1 MQILPAVTGQSA
13 RGTWERQTVVFEQPN
28 KQYGKEI
35 AVTFMNKGQ
44 EVANLR
50 VGETY
55 LVSFDIESR
64 NYQGKW
70 YTDVRAWRVQP
81 VQSAAAA
88 ASCGRHKAQPA
99 AAVASCGRH
108 KVRSAAS
115 AALCGRHKV
124 QSEPAA
130 TSCGRHKVRSAA
142 CGGVVWSPQSAASD
156 LRRRCVVATYRQRPL
171 PSSFRSSFLGS
182 TYLYFSYYIP
192 YIYTRVR
199 RGAVSSRGCR

>member
-1 MQILPAVTGQSA
+1 MDFEGKVLEILPAVTGQSA

-50 VGETY
+50 VGESY

-81 VQSAAAA
+81 VQAAAA
-88 ASCGRHKAQPA
+88 APAPNMPPFMEEPQP
-99 AAVASCGRH
+99 SY
-108 KVRSAAS
+108 AAS
-115 AALCGRHKV
+115 A
-124 QSEPAA
+124 
-130 TSCGRHKVRSAA
+130 
-142 CGGVVWSPQSAASD
+142 GVVDDMP
-156 LRRRCVVATYRQRPL
+156 
-171 PSSFRSSFLGS
+171 F
-182 TYLYFSYYIP
+182 
-192 YIYTRVR
+192 
-199 RGAVSSRGCR
+199 

>member
-1 MQILPAVTGQSA
+1 MDFEGKVMEILPAVTGQSA

-70 YTDVRAWRVQP
+70 YTDVLGIIRF
-81 VQSAAAA
+81 QSI
-88 ASCGRHKAQPA
+88 C
-99 AAVASCGRH
+99 
-108 KVRSAAS
+108 
-115 AALCGRHKV
+115 
-124 QSEPAA
+124 
-130 TSCGRHKVRSAA
+130 
-142 CGGVVWSPQSAASD
+142 D
-156 LRRRCVVATYRQRPL
+156 
-171 PSSFRSSFLGS
+171 
-182 TYLYFSYYIP
+182 
-192 YIYTRVR
+192 
-199 RGAVSSRGCR
+199 

>member
-1 MQILPAVTGQSA
+1 MDFEGKVLEILPAVTGQSA

-55 LVSFDIESR
+55 IVSFDIESR

-81 VQSAAAA
+81 VGAAGAAAPATNMPPFVEEPQPSYA
-88 ASCGRHKAQPA
+88 AGA
-99 AAVASCGRH
+99 
-108 KVRSAAS
+108 
-115 AALCGRHKV
+115 
-124 QSEPAA
+124 
-130 TSCGRHKVRSAA
+130 
-142 CGGVVWSPQSAASD
+142 GVVDDMP
-156 LRRRCVVATYRQRPL
+156 
-171 PSSFRSSFLGS
+171 F
-182 TYLYFSYYIP
+182 
-192 YIYTRVR
+192 
-199 RGAVSSRGCR
+199 